1 MENQKT
7 KAWSIFFKQSLA
19 GNLRRKTLA
28 AFGPTHRPGKGNRWI
43 EYFVSKTIA

>member
-19 GNLRRKTLA
+19 PPLSRKTLT
-28 AFGPTHRPGKGNRWI
+28 AFGPMHGPSKGSRRI
-43 EYFVSKTIA
+43 EYFVSKTMA